1 VTMDDVAK
9 HLCISKKT
17 LYENFADKE
26 DLVRHIVLL
35 DNSNRNK
42 FFQEIKNRNLNAIE
56 ELFEVYRMINTM
68 FMDYNA
74 SMEYDIHKYYPE
86 LYTKVKG
93 IRRKKIYDTMYN
105 NMNKG
110 KKEGLYRKELN
121 SKIIARLLALRV
133 ENMYDNEIFTM
144 EEIVSVKV
152 FNEVFVY
159 HLQGILNAKGR
170 AFFEKKFTRLK
181 ADLV

>member
-1 VTMDDVAK
+1 
-9 HLCISKKT
+9 
-17 LYENFADKE
+17 
-26 DLVRHIVLL
+26 
-35 DNSNRNK
+35 
-42 FFQEIKNRNLNAIE
+42 
-56 ELFEVYRMINTM
+56 
-68 FMDYNA
+68 
-74 SMEYDIHKYYPE
+74 
-86 LYTKVKG
+86 
-93 IRRKKIYDTMYN
+93 MYN

-133 ENMYDNEIFTM
+133 ENMYDNEIFTI